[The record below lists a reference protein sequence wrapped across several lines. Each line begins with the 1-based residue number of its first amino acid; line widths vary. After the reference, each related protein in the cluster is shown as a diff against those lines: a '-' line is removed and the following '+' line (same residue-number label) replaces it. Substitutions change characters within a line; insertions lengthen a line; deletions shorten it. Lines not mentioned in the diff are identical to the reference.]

1 MLSLCGN
8 CECVSSSQLQGEL
21 KTPFTHTF
29 TLKLVERTIKVL
41 DIFDIT
47 EGKLKVIIRGKVV
60 SWIHDSSRVRGVVQ
74 AKSMTKF
81 MDCYSKQVESWK
93 TVHHF
98 SILQRK
104 TWGTLLSTKCSQ
116 HFARSN
122 SLCISSGCFSANT
135 IFFFNENS
143 SIHASIHPA

>member
-1 MLSLCGN
+1 MFVVYTYTILLLLNSNIYSLIKHIIHCSSYYVTKCYVIYLSIFMLSLCGN

-104 TWGTLLSTKCSQ
+104 T
-116 HFARSN
+116 
-122 SLCISSGCFSANT
+122 
-135 IFFFNENS
+135 
-143 SIHASIHPA
+143 